1 MKGDVLTDRDGLP
14 HQLVFSR
21 VFAASPSVVFQAW
34 TDPEQLVHW
43 WGPKGFALTVNA
55 MDVRVGGVWDYI
67 LHGPDGTDYPNRTV
81 FEDIVPG
88 ERLVML
94 NTGGHVADNH
104 LTCRMI
110 ATFEEHNDGCLVTLC
125 MRFKSRASLDAARAR
140 GAEAG
145 GRESLVRL
153 EEVLGRNKSS
163 GKRTG

>member
-1 MKGDVLTDRDGLP
+1 MTSDGSTDRDGTR

-21 VFAASPSVVFQAW
+21 VFAASPSVIYQAW

-43 WGPKGFALTVNA
+43 WGPKGFTLTINA

-67 LHGPDGTDYPNRTV
+67 LHGPDGTDYPNRAV
-81 FEDIVPG
+81 FEEIVPC

-110 ATFEEHNDGCLVTLC
+110 ATFEAVTGGCLVTLR
-125 MRFKSRASLDAARAR
+125 MQFRTPASLATAKARN
-140 GAEAG
+140 AEAG
-145 GRESLVRL
+145 GRDSFVRL
-153 EEVLGRNKSS
+153 EELLRR
-163 GKRTG
+163 KRGSDKRIG

>member
-1 MKGDVLTDRDGLP
+1 MKDDVSTDRGRTA

-21 VFAASPSVVFQAW
+21 VFAASPSIVFQAW

-67 LHGPDGTDYPNRTV
+67 LHGPDGTDYPNRAV
-81 FEDIVPG
+81 FEEIVPC

-104 LTCRMI
+104 LTCRMV
-110 ATFEEHNDGCLVTLC
+110 ATFEEVNDGCLVTLR
-125 MRFKSRASLDAARAR
+125 MQFRTPASLAAAKAR
-140 GAEAG
+140 NAETG
-145 GRESLVRL
+145 GRESFARL
-153 EEVLGRNKSS
+153 EELLGRNSGS
-163 GKRTG
+163 GKRAR